1 MYLQNYFHLY
11 IHFKFFVPYYHFIRL
26 TALSHRLDQQK
37 NILYNGNVLGKCLDP
52 RLLGKISFNRGF
64 LLYKTFGEINMSQL
78 YPKYRMIWSL
88 LCVILGNF
96 LYALAVKL
104 FLLPTGLVTGGTTG
118 IALTIQH
125 FCNIPISHFVLGFNI
140 AMLLIGFFVLGKQF
154 AVTTIASSFLYPVFL
169 ELLNRTV
176 GDRILTEDLLLNTI
190 FTGFGIGIA
199 LGIVI
204 RSGSSTG
211 GMDIPPLVLQKKFR
225 IPVSISMYV
234 FDALII
240 LSQLL
245 FRPIENVLYGIV
257 LLLIYTVVLDKMLLM
272 GTTRTEV
279 KVVSNKSE
287 EKRNAILNQ
296 IDRGVTMLNG
306 EGGYLQN
313 KTQIVLSII
322 SNRELPKVEKLI
334 RTIDPESFMVIS
346 HVKEVSGRGFSMLK
360 QYR

>member
-1 MYLQNYFHLY
+1 
-11 IHFKFFVPYYHFIRL
+11 
-26 TALSHRLDQQK
+26 
-37 NILYNGNVLGKCLDP
+37 
-52 RLLGKISFNRGF
+52 
-64 LLYKTFGEINMSQL
+64 MSQMH
-78 YPKYRMIWSL
+78 PKYHMLWSII
-88 LCVILGNF
+88 CVIIGNF

-125 FCNIPISHFVLGFNI
+125 FCNIPISSFVLGFNI
-140 AMLLIGFFVLGKQF
+140 VMLILGYVILGKQF
-154 AVTTIASSFLYPVFL
+154 AITTVASSFLYPFFL
-169 ELLNRTV
+169 EFLNRV
-176 GDRILTEDLLLNTI
+176 LGECSLTEDILLNTL

-225 IPVSISMYV
+225 IPVSVSMYV

-245 FRPIENVLYGIV
+245 FRPMENVLYGIV
-257 LLLIYTVVLDKMLLM
+257 LLLIYTIVLDKMLLM

-279 KVVSNKSE
+279 KVVSTKSE
-287 EKRNAILNQ
+287 EIRQAILHK
-296 IDRGVTMLNG
+296 IDRGVTMIDG

-313 KTQIVLSII
+313 KTQIVMSII

>member
-1 MYLQNYFHLY
+1 MSQMHP
-11 IHFKFFVPYYHFIRL
+11 KYHFFWSI
-26 TALSHRLDQQK
+26 LS
-37 NILYNGNVLGKCLDP
+37 
-52 RLLGKISFNRGF
+52 
-64 LLYKTFGEINMSQL
+64 
-78 YPKYRMIWSL
+78 
-88 LCVILGNF
+88 VIIGNF

-118 IALTIQH
+118 IAITIQH
-125 FCNIPISHFVLGFNI
+125 FCDIPISHFVLGFNI
-140 AMLLIGFFVLGKQF
+140 VMLILGYVVLGKQF
-154 AVTTIASSFLYPVFL
+154 AITTVASSFLYPLFL
-169 ELLNRTV
+169 EFLNRIL
-176 GDRILTEDLLLNTI
+176 GECRLTEDILLNTL

-225 IPVSISMYV
+225 IPVSVSMYV

-245 FRPIENVLYGIV
+245 FRPVENVLYGIV
-257 LLLIYTVVLDKMLLM
+257 LLLIYTIVLDKMLLM

-279 KVVSNKSE
+279 KVVSTKSE
-287 EKRNAILNQ
+287 EIRQAILHK
-296 IDRGVTMLNG
+296 IDRGVTMLDG

-313 KTQIVLSII
+313 KTQIVMSII